1 MKIRTFRWLL
11 LAVGALHLFY
21 ISEAEE
27 TALSVIFKAAQ
38 PAVYELPGLVGFF
51 QLSVFPLILVYW
63 IILKPY
69 IYNKMTKKAYQLLV
83 PALSAVL
90 IIPLLMY
97 PSRTEVTSDKIT
109 THNLFGQVSEVYEIE
124 DAKLVKT
131 GLSVH
136 AFARRY
142 SGAELD
148 VDLEYTLIF
157 EDDFEWSLSPI
168 SAEDLSW
175 KIIEGIEKTVQE
187 KGIEK
192 EVKGKVHYKL
202 VSDFYGKF
210 AGHMDLLYNILNN

>member
-21 ISEAEE
+21 IGEVEE
-27 TALSVIFKAAQ
+27 KALSVIFKAGQ
-38 PAVYELPGLVGFF
+38 PAVYELPGLAGFF
-51 QLSVFPLILVYW
+51 QLSVFPLLLVYW

-69 IYNKMTKKAYQLLV
+69 IYNKMTKKAYLLLV

-90 IIPLLMY
+90 VIPLLLY
-97 PSRTEVTSDKIT
+97 PSRTEVTSEKIT
-109 THNLFGQVSEVYEIE
+109 IHNLFGQVSEVYEIE

-136 AFARRY
+136 AFARKY

-148 VDLEYTLIF
+148 VDLEYSLVF

-175 KIIEGIEKTVQE
+175 KIIEGIEKTVHE

-202 VSDFYGKF
+202 VSDYYGKF
-210 AGHMDLLYNILNN
+210 AGHTDLLYNILNN